1 MKLGLITKLDKG
13 NTEMTK
19 KINDEVISVNFDVIV
34 ISPIYGQFG
43 AIRKPDSGR
52 MISKTYIF
60 INSITFYLTRTENM
74 TKSF

>member
-1 MKLGLITKLDKG
+1 MV
-13 NTEMTK
+13 K

-34 ISPIYGQFG
+34 ISPIYGKFG
-43 AIRKPDSGR
+43 AIRKPDSER